1 VFRDDNGIKEHVG
14 WYYNG
19 YAYHAQGHSTGVV
32 KTDNKQYK
40 SWTHYAI
47 MKGIYDS
54 SGNPIKMDNPPEE
67 STPTTNTNNKPEVFA
82 VLYQAKVKSTDAR
95 LNMREQPDKN
105 STKVLQIPP
114 QGIVDV
120 IEETN
125 AEWWKVVYENNTG
138 YVMNEYLA
146 KLNANTAKEYYIKIK
161 CGSEEDA
168 KLIAKALQGATIV
181 EK

>member
-1 VFRDDNGIKEHVG
+1 
-14 WYYNG
+14 
-19 YAYHAQGHSTGVV
+19 
-32 KTDNKQYK
+32 
-40 SWTHYAI
+40 
-47 MKGIYDS
+47 M
-54 SGNPIKMDNPPEE
+54 
-67 STPTTNTNNKPEVFA
+67 
-82 VLYQAKVKSTDAR
+82 LYQAKVKSTDAR